1 MLMTTFPFLAYT
13 KQHNDEQAIIIEV
26 EGDPHEIKQGISQ
39 TFPLIEVVA
48 VYDTLLQG
56 LALKGKTKEIEKLSR
71 AHFVRGLYPVQ
82 TYRTSTELYSPKY
95 LLPSLYIHKEKGN
108 IFPSK
113 MRESISEENFDETT
127 VFPETLNDTEYTGK
141 GVRVAVIDT
150 GIDMT
155 HPDLQ
160 KNYRCGYDL
169 VDLDERADETSAEQG
184 IPTSHGSHVAGI
196 IAANGHIKGV
206 APDAEI
212 YAYRALG
219 PGGVGSSIQVI
230 AAMEQALK
238 DGVDIM
244 NLSLGNTVNGPDYP
258 TSKAVSL
265 ATEAGVAVI
274 VANGNAG
281 PDRWTI
287 GAPAT
292 AKTAFSVGAYAP
304 LSKEKFI
311 FEAASKRKI
320 KVIEHPMSVPWELR
334 RDYQIASHAET
345 QVLLNKIAL
354 IRYDAQT
361 IEEDIQTAVEK
372 EAVAIILYKSE
383 KDSPDQAQE
392 LNLDEVDIPLGFVT
406 EEDGLWL
413 SKKNE
418 NYFTTVTERE
428 KNMVAPFSSRG
439 PVTINWHVKPNI
451 LAPGV
456 NVFSTVPGGYDLYN
470 GTSMAAPHI
479 AGVVA
484 LVKEAQPNWSNEK
497 IFAALET
504 RAEPL
509 TSKDKRLIEPY
520 IQGAGLVR
528 PNASINT
535 PYIIENSL
543 LSFGKITEN
552 IERNEAELTFHNLSD
567 QPQKISIDL
576 PKKIPGL
583 SWQIPQ
589 SFIVEANE
597 EKRVT
602 LTLKTE
608 NPFLDEGVY
617 DGWLKVHINNDLV
630 SLPYILIN
638 KTDSYKKMTG
648 FTVDINPF
656 KKEVYS
662 YELYATEKAKSV
674 EVHLYDPETL
684 LYVETL
690 LELTDINLGLHKG
703 EINKKDIQ
711 ARGLFYGLL
720 AAQLETGEFVN
731 YEVPIYLP

>member
-1 MLMTTFPFLAYT
+1 MHMTTFPFLAYT
-13 KQHNDEQAIIIEV
+13 KQNNDVQAIIIEV

-56 LALKGKTKEIEKLSR
+56 LALKGKTKEIEKLAR
-71 AHFVRGLYPVQ
+71 AHFVRGLYPVR
-82 TYRTSTELYSPKY
+82 TYRASAELYSLKY
-95 LLPSLYIHKEKGN
+95 SLPSLYIHKQRGN
-108 IFPSK
+108 SFPYK
-113 MRESISEENFDETT
+113 MRGSKGEENLDETI

-141 GVRVAVIDT
+141 GVRIAVIDT

-160 KNYRCGYDL
+160 INYRGGYDL
-169 VDLDERADETSAEQG
+169 VDLDEQADETSAEQG

-258 TSKAVSL
+258 TSKAVTV
-265 ATEAGVAVI
+265 ATEGGVAVI

-304 LSKEKFI
+304 LSKEKFLI
-311 FEAASKRKI
+311 EPVSKRKI
-320 KVIEHPMSVPWELR
+320 KVTEHPMSVPWELT
-334 RDYQIASHAET
+334 RDYQVLSHAET
-345 QVLLNKIAL
+345 QVLSNKIAL
-354 IRYDAQT
+354 IPYAAQT
-361 IEEDIQTAVEK
+361 IEEDIQTAAEK
-372 EAVAIILYKSE
+372 GAVAILLYRSE
-383 KDSPDQAQE
+383 KDRPEQVQE
-392 LNLDEVDIPLGFVT
+392 LNLDKVDIPLGLVT
-406 EEDGLWL
+406 EGDGVWL
-413 SKKNE
+413 SEKKE
-418 NYFTTVTERE
+418 SYFTTVTERE

-439 PVTINWHVKPNI
+439 PVTINWQVKPNI

-456 NVFSTVPGGYDLYN
+456 SVFSTVPGGYDVYN

-484 LVKEAQPNWSNEK
+484 LVKEARPNWSNEK

-509 TSKDKRLIEPY
+509 ISKDKRLIEPY
-520 IQGAGLVR
+520 IQGAGIVR

-552 IERNEAELTFHNLSD
+552 IERNEAKLTFHNLSKAP
-567 QPQKISIDL
+567 QRISFAMPQKT
-576 PKKIPGL
+576 PGL
-583 SWQIPQ
+583 SWQLPQ
-589 SFIVEANE
+589 SFIVQTNE
-597 EKRVT
+597 QKTVT

-608 NPFLDEGVY
+608 NLFLDEGVY
-617 DGWLKVHINNDLV
+617 HGWLKVHIDNEVV
-630 SLPYILIN
+630 SLPYILMN
-638 KTDSYKKMTG
+638 KSDSYKKMSG
-648 FTVDINPF
+648 FTVDVNPLN
-656 KKEVYS
+656 KNVYT
-662 YELYATEKAKSV
+662 YELYATERAKSV
-674 EVHLYDPETL
+674 AVHLYDPETL
-684 LYVETL
+684 LYVDTL
-690 LELTDINLGLHKG
+690 VELTKINPGLHKG
-703 EINKKDIQ
+703 EMNKKTIK

-720 AAQLETGEFVN
+720 VAQLETGEFVN